1 MRARM
6 SAAGGFSVEIEARGE
21 SVAYREGPRSTYV
34 GISFEPSGVRLH
46 LGAPLRWYGPN
57 AQPGELMTA
66 EEAGR
71 ATKRIIEHLG
81 DAGSR
86 RVVVD
91 RTPVPT
97 REQMTADLIARF
109 GAAEEQPDGTQV
121 FGSRTAAR
129 DQPRRRHVR
138 ARRTSAGVLG
148 LLTVS
153 LGSAT
158 FEALR
163 SRAAFWPPLAAA
175 AIGAGLTALLLWHA
189 SRPKSGSRL
198 PRGYEVR
205 AARHD
210 DLPALPQIERKAVA
224 GFAQYLREAGMTPAA
239 FDDVSSVEELESAMR
254 GGRLWVATRG
264 DVPVAFAWVEAV
276 AGYAHLE
283 EVDVD
288 PAHGRRGLGAALI
301 DVVSAWAVSNRL
313 RAVTLTTFRDVP
325 WNAPYYA
332 RLGFAEVDAATL
344 SPEHVEIVRDEASRG
359 FDPSKRVTM
368 ILPLG

>member
-1 MRARM
+1 MPTP
-6 SAAGGFSVEIEARGE
+6 GEFSIAIEDRGE

-34 GISFEPSGVRLH
+34 GISFEPDGVRVY

-71 ATKRIIEHLG
+71 ATKRIIEHLA
-81 DAGSR
+81 DDGSR

-91 RTPVPT
+91 RTPPAT

-109 GAAEEQPDGTQV
+109 GPFEEQPDGTQV
-121 FGSRTAAR
+121 FGSGHAPRA
-129 DQPRRRHVR
+129 QPRRRNVR
-138 ARRTSAGVLG
+138 VPRTSAGVLG

-175 AIGAGLTALLLWHA
+175 AVGTGLTALLLWHA
-189 SRPKSGSRL
+189 SRPKSGARL
-198 PRGYEVR
+198 PRGYTVR
-205 AARHD
+205 AARLD
-210 DLPALPQIERKAVA
+210 DLAALPQIERKAA
-224 GFAQYLREAGMTPAA
+224 AAFAQYLRQTGMTPAA
-239 FDDVSSVEELESAMR
+239 FEDVSTVEELESAMR
-254 GGRLWVATRG
+254 GGRLWVATRE
-264 DVPVAFAWVEAV
+264 DRPVAFAWVEAV

-288 PAHGRRGLGAALI
+288 PAHARRGLGGALI
-301 DVVSAWAVSNRL
+301 DVVCAWAVSKRL
-313 RAVTLTTFRDVP
+313 EAVTLTTFRDVP

-332 RLGFAEVDAATL
+332 RLGFSEVDPATL
-344 SPEHVEIVRDEASRG
+344 SPEHVQIVREEESRG
-359 FDPSKRVTM
+359 FDPAKRVTM
-368 ILPLG
+368 ILPLGS